1 MHIDS
6 LNTLFV
12 HELKDL
18 HSAEKQL
25 EQALPRMAQ
34 AATHS
39 DLKKAFETHLKETR
53 EHVSRLDRIFNDLNI
68 VKDSV
73 KCEGMEGIIREG
85 NEIVQSV
92 GDPDAKDAALIAAA
106 QRAEHY
112 ELAAYG
118 TVRTYADHLG
128 HDKISDLLQQ
138 TLDEEGKT
146 DKMLTKLA
154 EGGIFSRG
162 INKEAM
168 R

>member
-1 MHIDS
+1 MYIDS

-25 EQALPRMAQ
+25 EQALPKMAR

-39 DLKKAFETHLKETR
+39 DLKKAFENHLKETR
-53 EHVSRLDRIFNDLNI
+53 EHVNRLDRIFSDLNI
-68 VKDSV
+68 IRDSA

-85 NEIVQSV
+85 DEIVQSV
-92 GDPDAKDAALIAAA
+92 GDPDARDAALIAAA

-118 TVRTYADHLG
+118 TVRTYADQLG
-128 HDKISDLLQQ
+128 HDKVSDLLQK

>member
-1 MHIDS
+1 MYIDS

-12 HELKDL
+12 HELKDI
-18 HSAEKQL
+18 HNAEKQL
-25 EQALPRMAQ
+25 EQALPKMAQ
-34 AATHS
+34 AATHA
-39 DLKKAFETHLKETR
+39 DLKKAFEDHLKETR
-53 EHVSRLDRIFNDLNI
+53 EHVNRLDQIFTELNI
-68 VKDSV
+68 VRDTV

-85 NEIVQSV
+85 NEVVQSV

-112 ELAAYG
+112 EMAAYG
-118 TVRTYADHLG
+118 TVRTYADQLG
-128 HDKISDLLQQ
+128 HDKISDLLQK
-138 TLDEEGKT
+138 TLDEEGKA

-154 EGGIFSRG
+154 EGGIFSKG

>member
-1 MHIDS
+1 MYIDS

-12 HELKDL
+12 HELKDI
-18 HSAEKQL
+18 HNAEKQL
-25 EQALPRMAQ
+25 EQALPKMAQ

-39 DLKKAFETHLKETR
+39 DLKKAFEDHLKETR
-53 EHVSRLDRIFNDLNI
+53 EHVSRLDQIFNDLNI
-68 VKDSV
+68 VRDTV

-92 GDPDAKDAALIAAA
+92 GDPGAKDAALIAAA

-112 ELAAYG
+112 EMAAYG

-128 HDKISDLLQQ
+128 HDKVSDLLQK

-146 DKMLTKLA
+146 DKMLTRLA
-154 EGGIFSRG
+154 EGGIFSQG